1 MESSTPQSPSAI
13 SLHTR
18 SFASAI
24 AWIGAAKWL
33 GQLLSWASTL
43 IVARLLAPEDYGL
56 VGMATVY
63 LGFVT
68 MVSECGLGLAVI
80 AKRELDHYQIAQL
93 NTLAVMMGGAA
104 FAISCAA
111 ALPLATFFESEK
123 LPPVIMVLSTAFL
136 IESLRTIPQS
146 LLQKELQF
154 RYLALVQAVHTV
166 LVALSMVLFAS
177 LGLGY
182 WTLVFGNLL
191 GSALL
196 SALMV
201 AKRPI
206 DFAWPKPDGLAGIF
220 TFGRHI
226 VVGRVASYVSSKVDL
241 VVIGRVLG
249 DTALGVYTVA
259 ATIASMPLDKVT
271 SIVNQVATPYFS
283 ERQIDKPALRHLLL
297 TITQALALITF
308 PAAFGMALIAR
319 DFVLLALGEKWQD
332 IIGRCSY

>member
-1 MESSTPQSPSAI
+1 
-13 SLHTR
+13 
-18 SFASAI
+18 
-24 AWIGAAKWL
+24 
-33 GQLLSWASTL
+33 
-43 IVARLLAPEDYGL
+43 
-56 VGMATVY
+56 
-63 LGFVT
+63 
-68 MVSECGLGLAVI
+68 
-80 AKRELDHYQIAQL
+80 
-93 NTLAVMMGGAA
+93 
-104 FAISCAA
+104 
-111 ALPLATFFESEK
+111 
-123 LPPVIMVLSTAFL
+123 
-136 IESLRTIPQS
+136 
-146 LLQKELQF
+146 
-154 RYLALVQAVHTV
+154 
-166 LVALSMVLFAS
+166 
-177 LGLGY
+177 
-182 WTLVFGNLL
+182 
-191 GSALL
+191 
-196 SALMV
+196 
-201 AKRPI
+201 
-206 DFAWPKPDGLAGIF
+206 F